1 MDKIIFEDFGAI
13 VPMHIGDL
21 MLDNITQQR
30 LVQAAQAIEYLKDP
44 NDVEVWEALMVVIPY
59 FSLPEQIKELAH
71 YQADAEWVN
80 IVMAK
85 HAQY

>member
-13 VPMHIGDL
+13 VPMHIGEL

-44 NDVEVWEALMVVIPY
+44 SYVDIWEALMVVIPY
-59 FSLPEQIKELAH
+59 FSTPDQMKELAD

-80 IVMAK
+80 IVAAK
-85 HAQY
+85 DA